1 MMTDNRRA
9 GIWIRVSTD
18 EQAQGESP
26 ENHLKRAQMYCE
38 LHHWQPVEVYDLS
51 GVSGKTVIDHAEAQR
66 MLADV
71 ARGHITGLI
80 FSRLARLARNTRELL
95 DIADRFKEHGA
106 ALISIAEN
114 LDTSTPAGQLMY
126 TLFGALAEWERAE
139 ISARVAASVPIRAAQ
154 GKPTGGRGPWGY
166 KWVDNGKGERLTVD
180 ESAADK
186 IKTIFSVCIE
196 SAGNIKRTCSRLNA
210 MGLRTRLGAEF
221 SVMILKRIIDD
232 PVYIG
237 RRRANYTKSTVDV
250 KHWVMKPEK
259 DWIFHEVDPII
270 DRQDWESIRELRLMR
285 RSQSGVARQAPPKTS
300 KYMFGGILYCQCG
313 TKMYSYYQK
322 QDGSTIYRCRNCCRK
337 TDEPVISAAMK
348 EALAKI
354 IINPKDLIPLEEHIG
369 EHPDDLRERGKKL
382 IEESE
387 RLKHRKTILFEMC
400 SLDPLVKNNVMTELR
415 ELIERSDALQKE
427 ALRLGDLADRIMLF
441 KKGYAPLIKKA
452 SKLSEIWEILEYN
465 EKRQIVNELFE
476 RINCRDGEFH
486 FVAYW
491 LPSLCKGSHTVTD
504 SSRRPA

>member
-1 MMTDNRRA
+1 MTDNRRA

-51 GVSGKTVIDHAEAQR
+51 GVSGKTVIDHPEAQR

-95 DIADRFKEHGA
+95 DIADRFKERGA

-166 KWVDNGKGERLTVD
+166 KWVDNGKGKRLVID

-186 IKTIFSVCIE
+186 IKTFFSVCIE
-196 SAGNIKRTCSRLNA
+196 EGGNIKKTCYRLNA
-210 MGLRTRLGAEF
+210 MGLRTRLGANL
-221 SVMILKRIIDD
+221 SVMVLKRIIDD

-237 RRRANYTKSTVDV
+237 RRRANYTKSTGDG
-250 KHWVMKPEK
+250 KHWVLKPEK
-259 DWIFHEVDPII
+259 DWVYHEVDPII
-270 DRQDWESIRELRLMR
+270 GQQEWEKIRQLRLIR
-285 RSQSGVARQAPPKTS
+285 QSQSGVPMKPPPKTS
-300 KYMFGGILYCQCG
+300 KYLFGGILSCQCG
-313 TKMYSYYQK
+313 TKMYISYQK
-322 QDGSTIYRCRNCCRK
+322 TGCGVIYSCRK
-337 TDEPVISAAMK
+337 CRRRADEASISLAMK
-348 EALAKI
+348 EALGKI
-354 IINPKDLIPLEEHIG
+354 IINSEDLVPLDEHIG
-369 EHPDDLRERGKKL
+369 ERPDDLREKGNKL
-382 IEESE
+382 VEESV
-387 RLKHRKTILFEMC
+387 RLKRKKAILFEMC
-400 SLDPLVKNNVMTELR
+400 SLDPLVKANVMAELR
-415 ELIERSDALQKE
+415 ELVERSDALQRE
-427 ALRLGDLADRIMLF
+427 GLRLGDLADRIMLYE
-441 KKGYAPLIKKA
+441 KGYAPIIEKA
-452 SKLSEIWEILEYN
+452 SKLSEIWEHLEHN

-476 RINCRDGEFH
+476 RIECRDSEFH

-491 LPSLCKGSHTVTD
+491 LPSLCKGSHTVKD
-504 SSRRPA
+504 SSRRPR